1 MNKDKFFKIG
11 LIVAIILLGVLVYIS
26 FVDKTKVIKNPYSAI
41 FLNTGDMYF
50 GKLSRF
56 PKLTLSD
63 IWFLQRSI
71 DEEQGGFDL
80 IKFSNAM
87 FGPKDKM
94 EINKENVVWISKLR
108 DDSEIVSFIL
118 QSKDSAL
125 QNVQPQ
131 ATAPQTEL
139 PQE

>member
-1 MNKDKFFKIG
+1 MINKDKFFKIA
-11 LIVAIILLGVLVYIS
+11 LIVAIILLMILVYIS
-26 FVDKTKVIKNPYSAI
+26 FIDKTKAIKNPYYAVY
-41 FLNTGDMYF
+41 LQTGDMYF

-63 IWFLQRSI
+63 VWFLQRSI

-108 DDSEIVSFIL
+108 DESDVVKFI
-118 QSKDSAL
+118 QAVP
-125 QNVQPQ
+125 QPAPQPAPQ
-131 ATAPQTEL
+131 ATVPAPQE
-139 PQE
+139 